1 MCLRY
6 HRIPCT
12 IPLHSMPA
20 SSSRLHRGLQVF
32 TILQWIF
39 FLGLGLVSSDK
50 ASTAYL
56 LSRPGGGQVA
66 VLAVG
71 GPLEALKTKPGVLS
85 LRIRTQKG
93 FIKLALEHGASL
105 VPVFSFGENELFQQ
119 FPNPPGSWGRRAQE
133 VMQPL
138 LRVALPRC
146 STAAGASSCP
156 SVRPSTQSAL
166 SSPSFFCFSSSPR
179 SGCFLFSTRC
189 GCSWTGTHPSKLVKT
204 GELPPNRN
212 YVLVSHPHGIMST
225 GTFCNFSTECNGTSQ
240 MFPGIRL
247 SVARLTSLFYYP
259 VLRNYILWSGLCSVA
274 RQSLDFILSRPQ
286 LGQAVV
292 ILVGGAQESLYAIQG
307 QHYLTLQNH
316 KGFVRLALRHG
327 ASLVPV
333 YNFGE
338 NDIFRLKAFATD
350 SWQYLC

>member
-138 LRVALPRC
+138 LRVALPLFHGRRGLLLPFR
-146 STAAGASSCP
+146 TPIHTVVGARIPMQRNPQP
-156 SVRPSTQSAL
+156 SRAQVTELHAEPLTQ
-166 SSPSFFCFSSSPR
+166 
-179 SGCFLFSTRC
+179 LFEEHKARY
-189 GCSWTGTHPSKLVKT
+189 GVP
-204 GELPPNRN
+204 ENRH
-212 YVLVSHPHGIMST
+212 L
-225 GTFCNFSTECNGTSQ
+225 
-240 MFPGIRL
+240 
-247 SVARLTSLFYYP
+247 LF
-259 VLRNYILWSGLCSVA
+259 
-274 RQSLDFILSRPQ
+274 
-286 LGQAVV
+286 
-292 ILVGGAQESLYAIQG
+292 
-307 QHYLTLQNH
+307 T
-316 KGFVRLALRHG
+316 
-327 ASLVPV
+327 
-333 YNFGE
+333 
-338 NDIFRLKAFATD
+338 
-350 SWQYLC
+350 